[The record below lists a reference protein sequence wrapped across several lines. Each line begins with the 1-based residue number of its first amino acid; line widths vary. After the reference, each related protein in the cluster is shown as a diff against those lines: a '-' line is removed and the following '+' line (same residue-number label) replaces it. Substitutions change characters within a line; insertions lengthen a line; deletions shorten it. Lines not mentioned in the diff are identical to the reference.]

1 MSLSSS
7 RFLRRLSERSQ
18 GASVRIGLAPDT
30 VQIARGG
37 SSGEG
42 RVQAQVIQAPAGR
55 PADWRPGIEA
65 LRDRLPIWAR
75 EAKCI
80 RFVLSNHFAHF
91 ALLPWNE
98 RIWRRAERLAQGRG
112 VLESIHGGAFGEC
125 ELEIAEMGYRQA
137 AIICG
142 VERELLQTLRDIA
155 AAHRLRLISVQPYFT
170 AAYAAHRAYLDQ
182 SGCFA
187 VTESSHLT
195 FAVFRS
201 GHCEAIGSRR
211 ILGTQSAADVLLQ
224 ELLAA
229 DLEAQPS
236 KVQFLG
242 SIESRGWPAEM
253 APLSPLAVHVDLA
266 RDGCALALCG
276 AGW

>member
-1 MSLSSS
+1 MSLSSI

-18 GASVRIGLAPDT
+18 AASVRIGLAPDT
-30 VQIARGG
+30 VQIACED

-42 RVQAQVIQAPAGR
+42 RVQVQALQAPAGR

-65 LRDRLPIWAR
+65 LRDMLPSWAR
-75 EAKCI
+75 EAKRI
-80 RFVLSNHFAHF
+80 RYVLSNHFAHF

-98 RIWRRAERLAQGRG
+98 RIWRRAERLAQARG
-112 VLESIHGGAFGEC
+112 VIESIHGGALGEC

-142 VERELLQTLRDIA
+142 VERELLQTLREVA
-155 AAHRLRLISVQPYFT
+155 VAHHLQLVSVQPYFT
-170 AAYAAHRAYLDQ
+170 AAYAAHRAQLDQ

-187 VTESSHLT
+187 VTEASRLT

-242 SIESRGWPAEM
+242 SIESRGWPADM
-253 APLSPLAVHVDLA
+253 APLSPLAVRVDPA
-266 RDGCALALCG
+266 REGCALALCG
-276 AGW
+276 AGS